1 MAVSRRGLSDDVRQ
15 VYLRVTV
22 ALGLA
27 ILFVTQPAFDRLLRL
42 GAAFKWLLLAGLA
55 LDPVAAVLYY
65 EYSNGLNLARLQM
78 AKCLRAPDA
87 DGAAE
92 IRAGSGIYW
101 TNQRLVFFSGNL
113 CLVGSV
119 VALGTVL
126 DAMLH
131 LISQVSGRPRVGRG
145 SAKIPSTPARSSE
158 S

>member
-15 VYLRVTV
+15 VYLRVTA

-27 ILFVTQPAFDRLLRL
+27 ILFVTQPTFDRLLRL

-101 TNQRLVFFSGNL
+101 TNQRLFFL
-113 CLVGSV
+113 REPL
-119 VALGTVL
+119 
-126 DAMLH
+126 
-131 LISQVSGRPRVGRG
+131 SGRKCCR
-145 SAKIPSTPARSSE
+145 ARDSS
-158 S
+158 